1 VFKAI
6 LCPVDFSE
14 HSERALAVATDVA
27 ALTSGHLTIVTV
39 VDELLDAASH
49 DSLAAQT
56 QQEIKDLLARFAAH
70 HDRPCEYF
78 AISVVVGDPA
88 EQILKQAGECAA
100 DLIVMGTQGV
110 GAVERFMF
118 GSTAERVLR
127 ESRIPVLAVPAIRAE
142 NRAKKNW
149 GPS

>member
-14 HSERALAVATDVA
+14 HSERALGVATDLA

-39 VDELLDAASH
+39 VDELLDAASQASGTH
-49 DSLAAQT
+49 DTLTAQT

-70 HDRPCEYF
+70 HDRPRECF
-78 AISVVVGDPA
+78 AIAVVVGEPA
-88 EQILKQAGECAA
+88 EEILKQADECAA

-110 GAVERFMF
+110 GAVERFVF

-127 ESRIPVLAVPAIRAE
+127 ESRIPVLAVPAVR
-142 NRAKKNW
+142 
-149 GPS
+149 S